1 MRIESDT
8 TSHLG
13 NQLTHSHTHHITKCL
28 LDEEADKNRGAAAG
42 IRKDSYQASE
52 KAVSGEEPMLTG
64 LGADTL
70 RSRKKPG
77 TGVGLFQEIWNAMG
91 EEGENERGNIL
102 PVFDRNRSGRGIR
115 EMLMTVRQDIS
126 YYIVNKWEAVR
137 DKIKI
142 GTRSALKRF
151 GKNQDGFTMSSD
163 IGRQAAGNNSRRFW
177 EKEEDKRGTRQNREE
192 IPTAHQ
198 ADNHLMDSYSK
209 TGEYCKINENL
220 TFQKK

>member
-8 TSHLG
+8 ASYSG

-28 LDEEADKNRGAAAG
+28 LDEDVNKNSGAAAG
-42 IRKDSYQASE
+42 IRKDTYQASE
-52 KAVSGEEPMLTG
+52 KTAAEEEPMLTG
-64 LGADTL
+64 LGAETL

-77 TGVGLFQEIWNAMG
+77 TGVGLFQEFWNAMG
-91 EEGENERGNIL
+91 EEGEDQKGNIL
-102 PVFDRNRSGRGIR
+102 PVFDRNGSGRGIR
-115 EMLMTVRQDIS
+115 EMLVTVRENIS
-126 YYIVNKWEAVR
+126 DYIVNKWEAVR
-137 DKIKI
+137 EKIKI

-151 GKNQDGFTMSSD
+151 TKNQDGFTMSSD
-163 IGRQAAGNNSRRFW
+163 IGRQAAGNSNRRFW
-177 EKEEDKRGTRQNREE
+177 EREEDKKGTRQNQEE
-192 IPTAHQ
+192 IPAAYQ